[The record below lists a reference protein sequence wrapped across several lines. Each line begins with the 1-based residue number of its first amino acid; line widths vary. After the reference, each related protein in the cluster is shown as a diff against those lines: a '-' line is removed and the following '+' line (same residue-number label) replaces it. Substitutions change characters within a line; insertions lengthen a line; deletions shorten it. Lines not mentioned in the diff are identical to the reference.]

1 MRHLLWIIAFSAVI
15 LLITSTSE
23 AQRNGKRRN
32 PIRNQRPSISPYAN
46 LFRGDNGGLNSLY
59 GFIFPELAHWNSQIK
74 RHVNYKHSEVCCRKI
89 RSSCSERFS
98 RSTKPIRKRHPRI
111 VRCCKCDHRAAPFA
125 DERAPSRTTRVSF
138 LDLVSNSLLLLDLYP
153 A

>member
-1 MRHLLWIIAFSAVI
+1 MRRLLWIIAFSAVI

-59 GFIFPELAHWNSQIK
+59 GFYI
-74 RHVNYKHSEVCCRKI
+74 
-89 RSSCSERFS
+89 
-98 RSTKPIRKRHPRI
+98 PRA
-111 VRCCKCDHRAAPFA
+111 RTLEFA
-125 DERAPSRTTRVSF
+125 NQTTRE
-138 LDLVSNSLLLLDLYP
+138 LQAQRSLLSEDTVKLQREIQSLYKTDTEASP
-153 A
+153 QNRPMLQMRPSGSAVRRRAGAFQNHSSFFPGFGQ